1 MHHSHSVPLT
11 VIGGFLGAG
20 KTTLLNAML
29 EQAEGRRIAVLVNDF
44 GDLQI
49 DAALISKRSATTIG
63 LRNGCVCC
71 SLAGGLVNALTEAL
85 ALDPPPDHVVVEA
98 SGVSDPRRIA
108 QVARTG
114 AGFSPEAT
122 VVVVAADQ
130 IEALA
135 GDRYVADT
143 VMAQL
148 AAADLLILNKI
159 DRVDQTC
166 KQRVL
171 EWLRGRAPR
180 VTLIE
185 ARHSD
190 VPIEVTLGSTMSLD
204 SLEGVI
210 ESDHSDRFT
219 ARVLRS
225 FAPIDETKLHEVLNQ
240 FPPCVLRFKG
250 FVRLDSD
257 PQRLRLIQ
265 GVGSRWTI
273 TAADR
278 VIEQDGSALA
288 VIGVKE
294 LLTDRKL
301 TRLQELFEAAPN

>member
-1 MHHSHSVPLT
+1 VYSSV
-11 VIGGFLGAG
+11 
-20 KTTLLNAML
+20 
-29 EQAEGRRIAVLVNDF
+29 R
-44 GDLQI
+44 
-49 DAALISKRSATTIG
+49 G
-63 LRNGCVCC
+63 LYVK
-71 SLAGGLVNALTEAL
+71 
-85 ALDPPPDHVVVEA
+85 
-98 SGVSDPRRIA
+98 PRRIA
-108 QVARTG
+108 QVARTS

-135 GDRYVADT
+135 GDRYVTDT

-148 AAADLLILNKI
+148 ASADLLILNKI

-185 ARHSD
+185 ARHAD

-225 FAPIDETKLHEVLNQ
+225 FATIDETKLHEVLNQ
-240 FPPCVLRFKG
+240 LSPCVLRFKG

-257 PQRLRLIQ
+257 PQRLRLLQ
-265 GVGSRWTI
+265 GVGSHWTI
-273 TAADR
+273 SDADPA
-278 VIEQDGSALA
+278 IEQEGSALA
-288 VIGVKE
+288 LIGAKS
-294 LLTDRKL
+294 LLTD
-301 TRLQELFEAAPN
+301 QELKRLRELFAAAPN